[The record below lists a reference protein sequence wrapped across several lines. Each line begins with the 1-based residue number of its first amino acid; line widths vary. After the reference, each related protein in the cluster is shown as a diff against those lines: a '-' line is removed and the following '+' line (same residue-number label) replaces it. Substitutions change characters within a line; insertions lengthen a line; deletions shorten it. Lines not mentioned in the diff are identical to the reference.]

1 LILVFIIYDVLNFL
15 KVKRANRKGKPMM
28 LFKLTKA
35 SLLRGLTASSL
46 IFATSISANDSAST
60 TSLKSVVDAGQQ
72 INQSAAKSQQKVNS
86 FSEQVQTKLQQFH
99 VVTKEVDG
107 LSIYNQQM
115 QTQLDS
121 QLTELNQLA
130 KSMEEVSIIERQ
142 ISPLMARMITT
153 LEVFVKLD
161 VPFLPAER
169 VKRVE
174 GLKEMMNRA
183 DITVSE
189 KFRRV
194 LEAYQIEV
202 DYGRT
207 IEAYSG
213 VLPIDGKKMDVDF
226 LRIGRVSLVYQTRD
240 GSRLGEW
247 QKLSGK
253 NGETGQWKALSQD
266 YRLGINKALRI
277 ARKQLAP
284 DLILVPITG
293 MPESINQTLSQ
304 AE

>member
-1 LILVFIIYDVLNFL
+1 
-15 KVKRANRKGKPMM
+15 MM
-28 LFKLTKA
+28 LSKLTKA
-35 SLLRGLTASSL
+35 SLLLSLTASSL
-46 IFATSISANDSAST
+46 IFATAACATDSAST
-60 TSLKSVVDAGQQ
+60 TSLTSVVDAGQK
-72 INQSAAKSQQKVNS
+72 INQSAANSQQKVNS
-86 FSEQVQTKLQQFH
+86 LTEQAQTKLQQFH

-121 QLTELNQLA
+121 QMAELAQLA

-142 ISPLMARMITT
+142 ISPLMSRMITT
-153 LEVFVKLD
+153 LDSFVKLD
-161 VPFLPAER
+161 VPFLPTER
-169 VKRVE
+169 IKRVE
-174 GLKEMMNRA
+174 DLKTMMNRA
-183 DITVSE
+183 DIAVSE

-247 QKLSGK
+247 QKLSGT
-253 NGETGQWKALSQD
+253 NGQTGQWKALSQD

-284 DLILVPITG
+284 DLILVPISG
-293 MPESINQTLSQ
+293 MPEPINQTSSQ

>member
-1 LILVFIIYDVLNFL
+1 MTLS
-15 KVKRANRKGKPMM
+15 
-28 LFKLTKA
+28 KLSKA
-35 SLLRGLTASSL
+35 SLLLSLTTSSL
-46 IFATSISANDSAST
+46 IFATSVSATVTSSD
-60 TSLKSVVDAGQQ
+60 TSLNQVVNVGQK
-72 INQSAAKSQQKVNS
+72 INQSAATSQKKVNLLTD
-86 FSEQVQTKLQQFH
+86 QAQTKLQQFH

-107 LSIYNQQM
+107 LNIYNQQM
-115 QTQLDS
+115 QAQLDS
-121 QLTELNQLA
+121 QMAELTQLA
-130 KSMEEVSIIERQ
+130 TSMEEVSVIERQ
-142 ISPLMARMITT
+142 ISPLMARMIST
-153 LEVFVKLD
+153 LDTFVSLD
-161 VPFLPAER
+161 VPFLPNER
-169 VKRVE
+169 TKRVE
-174 GLKEMMNRA
+174 DLKTMMNRA
-183 DITVSE
+183 DISVSE

-213 VLPIDGKKMDVDF
+213 ILPIDGKKMDVDF

-247 QKLSGK
+247 KQSSDSQS
-253 NGETGQWKALSQD
+253 GQWHSLSQD

-284 DLILVPITG
+284 DLIMVPVSFNDT
-293 MPESINQTLSQ
+293 STQ